1 VWLLSLLGTF
11 AFGNECKVASR
22 ERMSAVDGS
31 HGEVPPRKRF
41 DVLERALLCQ
51 GANVSSSVAL
61 MLV

>member
-1 VWLLSLLGTF
+1 MSV
-11 AFGNECKVASR
+11 KVASR